1 MNYPPLT
8 GIRLV
13 LVTLSLSLAVFMEVL
28 DTTIANV
35 AVPVIAGNLGAATTQ
50 GTWVITSFA
59 VANAISVPLTGFIAK
74 RMGEVRLFV
83 GSVIGF
89 VITSWLCG
97 ISPNLQTLVLFRIL
111 QGFVAGPLIP
121 LSQSLLMASYPLE
134 KRTLALALWA
144 MTVVV
149 APVLGPIF
157 GGWISDNWH
166 WGWIFFINI
175 PIGILS
181 ALIAWQQLRDRE
193 TDTVKTPIDYT
204 GLILMIVGIGSLQM
218 MLDRGKELDWF
229 ASGEIIVLAVVATV
243 CLTYFIVWELGEK
256 YPIVDLSLFKNRN
269 FTIGVLTTSLGFMVY
284 MGTLTLLPLVLQS
297 NLGYTATWA
306 GLAAAPIGFL
316 PIFLSPL
323 IGRFGNKID
332 MRLLVTGSFLM
343 FAFTFHWR
351 TDFYAGMDMSNVVWP
366 QFWQGLGVAMFFL
379 PLTTITLSH
388 MKGPQI
394 ASASSLSNFLRVFMG
409 GVGVSVVS
417 TMWERREALHHT
429 QLTEH
434 ITPYSPD
441 TAEAVRQMTEAGL
454 NGEQAVGL
462 INSTITQQGF
472 IVGSNEIFLAGS
484 ILFIIMIPII
494 WLAKP
499 PFHHDGG
506 GGGH

>member
-1 MNYPPLT
+1 MNYPPLQ
-8 GIRLV
+8 GLRLV
-13 LVTLSLSLAVFMEVL
+13 LVTLALSLAVFMEVL

-35 AVPVIAGNLGAATTQ
+35 AVPVIAGDLGAATTQ

-59 VANAISVPLTGFIAK
+59 VANAISVPLTGFLAK
-74 RMGEVRLFV
+74 RFGEVRLFV
-83 GSVIGF
+83 FSVVGF
-89 VITSWLCG
+89 VVMSWLCG
-97 ISPNLQTLVLFRIL
+97 IAHNLPLLVLFRVL
-111 QGFVAGPLIP
+111 QGFIAGPLIP
-121 LSQSLLMASYPLE
+121 LSQSLLMASYPSE

-175 PIGILS
+175 PIGLLS
-181 ALIAWQQLRDRE
+181 AVIGWKQLSERE
-193 TDTVKTPIDYT
+193 TERVKTPIDYL
-204 GLILMIVGIGSLQM
+204 GLVLMVVGIGALQM

-229 ASGEIIVLAVVATV
+229 ASTEIIVFAVIAAV
-243 CLTYFIVWELGEK
+243 CLTYFIVWELGEV

-269 FTIGVLTTSLGFMVY
+269 FTIGVLATSLGFMVY

-297 NLGYTATWA
+297 NLSYTATWA
-306 GLAAAPIGFL
+306 GLVASPVGLL
-316 PIFLSPL
+316 PVILSPI
-323 IGRFGNKID
+323 IGKFGNKID
-332 MRLLVTGSFLM
+332 MRILVTASFLV

-351 TDFYAGMDMSNVVWP
+351 TDFYAGMDMTNVVWP

-388 MKGPQI
+388 MKGTQI

-417 TMWERREALHHT
+417 TMWERREAMHHV

-434 ITPYSPD
+434 VTPYSD
-441 TAEAVRQMTEAGL
+441 AVQQAIAQMAQQSMTQQ
-454 NGEQAVGL
+454 QALGV
-462 INSTITQQGF
+462 INQTITQQGF
-472 IVGSNEIFLAGS
+472 IIGSNEIFWAGS
-484 ILFIIMIPII
+484 ILFVAMIGII

-499 PFHHDGG
+499 PFGG
-506 GGGH
+506 GRGGGH

>member
-1 MNYPPLT
+1 
-8 GIRLV
+8 
-13 LVTLSLSLAVFMEVL
+13 
-28 DTTIANV
+28 
-35 AVPVIAGNLGAATTQ
+35 
-50 GTWVITSFA
+50 
-59 VANAISVPLTGFIAK
+59 
-74 RMGEVRLFV
+74 
-83 GSVIGF
+83 
-89 VITSWLCG
+89 
-97 ISPNLQTLVLFRIL
+97 
-111 QGFVAGPLIP
+111 
-121 LSQSLLMASYPLE
+121 
-134 KRTLALALWA
+134 
-144 MTVVV
+144 
-149 APVLGPIF
+149 
-157 GGWISDNWH
+157 
-166 WGWIFFINI
+166 
-175 PIGILS
+175 
-181 ALIAWQQLRDRE
+181 
-193 TDTVKTPIDYT
+193 
-204 GLILMIVGIGSLQM
+204 
-218 MLDRGKELDWF
+218 
-229 ASGEIIVLAVVATV
+229 
-243 CLTYFIVWELGEK
+243 
-256 YPIVDLSLFKNRN
+256 
-269 FTIGVLTTSLGFMVY
+269 MVY

-441 TAEAVRQMTEAGL
+441 TTEAIHQMAEAGL
-454 NGEQAVGL
+454 NGGQAVGL

-472 IVGSNEIFLAGS
+472 IVGSNEIFCGQYLVHYHDSHYLAGEAAFPS
-484 ILFIIMIPII
+484 RWRRRRALMSVATEGAGISNSRRKGRLKTVTTVSDDFSYAEALEIRYNFASFVSRLKRFAKTTFGRFIPT
-494 WLAKP
+494 
-499 PFHHDGG
+499 GG
-506 GGGH
+506 RFLSKCLN

>member
-1 MNYPPLT
+1 
-8 GIRLV
+8 
-13 LVTLSLSLAVFMEVL
+13 
-28 DTTIANV
+28 
-35 AVPVIAGNLGAATTQ
+35 
-50 GTWVITSFA
+50 
-59 VANAISVPLTGFIAK
+59 
-74 RMGEVRLFV
+74 
-83 GSVIGF
+83 
-89 VITSWLCG
+89 
-97 ISPNLQTLVLFRIL
+97 
-111 QGFVAGPLIP
+111 
-121 LSQSLLMASYPLE
+121 
-134 KRTLALALWA
+134 
-144 MTVVV
+144 
-149 APVLGPIF
+149 
-157 GGWISDNWH
+157 
-166 WGWIFFINI
+166 
-175 PIGILS
+175 
-181 ALIAWQQLRDRE
+181 
-193 TDTVKTPIDYT
+193 
-204 GLILMIVGIGSLQM
+204 

-229 ASGEIIVLAVVATV
+229 ASGEIIVLAVIATV
-243 CLTYFIVWELGEK
+243 CLTYFIVWELDEK

-379 PLTTITLSH
+379 PLTSITLSH
-388 MKGPQI
+388 MKGNQI

-434 ITPYSPD
+434 INSLSSISNQSIQGMM
-441 TAEAVRQMTEAGL
+441 ANGL
-454 NGEQAVGL
+454 SKEQAL
-462 INSTITQQGF
+462 DAINSTISQQGF
-472 IVGSNEIFLAGS
+472 IIGSNEIFLAGS
-484 ILFIIMIPII
+484 IIFISMIPII
-494 WLAKP
+494 WLARP
-499 PFHHDGG
+499 PFSGSG

>member
-1 MNYPPLT
+1 MNHPPLH
-8 GIRLV
+8 GARLV
-13 LVTLSLSLAVFMEVL
+13 WVTLALSLAVFMEVL

-35 AVPVIAGNLGAATTQ
+35 AVPVIAGDLGAATTQ

-59 VANAISVPLTGFIAK
+59 VANAISVPLTGFLAK
-74 RMGEVRLFV
+74 RFGEVKLFV
-83 GSVIGF
+83 WSVVGF
-89 VITSWLCG
+89 VVMSWLCG
-97 ISPNLQTLVLFRIL
+97 IAPNLQLLVVFRVL

-121 LSQSLLMASYPLE
+121 LSQSLLMASYPHE

-175 PIGILS
+175 PIGIAA
-181 ALIAWQQLRDRE
+181 ALIAWRQLAQRE
-193 TDTVKTPIDYT
+193 TEISKTPIDYV
-204 GLILMIVGIGSLQM
+204 GLALMVVGVGALQM

-229 ASGEIIVLAVVATV
+229 ASTEIIVLAVTATV
-243 CLTYFIVWELGEK
+243 CLTYFIIWELGER

-269 FTIGVLTTSLGFMVY
+269 FSIGVLATSLGFMVY

-297 NLGYTATWA
+297 NLSYTATWA
-306 GLAAAPIGFL
+306 GLAAAPVGLL
-316 PIFLSPL
+316 PIVLSPI
-323 IGRFGNKID
+323 IGKFGNRID
-332 MRLLVTGSFLM
+332 MRILVTCSFLV

-388 MKGPQI
+388 MQGAQI

-429 QLTEH
+429 QLTEQVSV
-434 ITPYSPD
+434 YSSA
-441 TAEAVRQMTEAGL
+441 TQQAVAQMTQQGMSQQ
-454 NGEQAVGL
+454 QAVGN
-462 INSTITQQGF
+462 INQIITQQGF
-472 IVGSNEIFLAGS
+472 IIGSNEIFLAGS
-484 ILFIIMIPII
+484 ILFVLMIVVI
-494 WLAKP
+494 WFAKP
-499 PFHHDGG
+499 PFSSKG